1 MAGKIVHFELQ
12 TKDASRAKR
21 FYGSLFGWKFK
32 DSEIPG
38 VEYYSIEGIEP
49 GGGLNPRQD
58 APGPVVYF
66 DTDDIEATIRKVREL
81 GGKADEK
88 QPIPTMGWFA
98 GCTDTEGN
106 NFSLYQN
113 DPSVPMEMPEQEA
126 GASSR

>member
-1 MAGKIVHFELQ
+1 MLRRDELA
-12 TKDASRAKR
+12 D
-21 FYGSLFGWKFK
+21 
-32 DSEIPG
+32 D
-38 VEYYSIEGIEP
+38 
-49 GGGLNPRQD
+49 
-58 APGPVVYF
+58 
-66 DTDDIEATIRKVREL
+66 DTDDIEATIRNVREL

-88 QPIPTMGWFA
+88 QPIPAMGWFA